1 MPEDLSMKKK
11 SRFHGLWII
20 AMAVLGI
27 LPLSEARGD
36 ISKPE
41 ELVERAQITLE
52 SFVTNPNCTWL
63 RDHLKEAR
71 AVLIVP
77 QILKGAFIVGGAG
90 GSGVVSVRD
99 ERTGTWSPPAFYT
112 LGSASIGLQIGA
124 HASEV
129 ILMVMTPSGIDA
141 LYSSTFKLGGDATVA
156 LGPVGLG
163 VEGST
168 PHNLSADF
176 LSFSRSRGAFAGM
189 SLDGTVIAAR
199 DDWNEQYYGKP
210 VKPVDILLLRKV
222 NNPHADK
229 LLSTLARL
237 AR

>member
-1 MPEDLSMKKK
+1 MKRI
-11 SRFHGLWII
+11 SRFYGLWII
-20 AMAVLGI
+20 AIAVVGT

-52 SFVTNPNCTWL
+52 SFVTNPNFTWL

-77 QILKGAFIVGGAG
+77 QILKGAFIVGGSG

-99 ERTGTWSPPAFYT
+99 AGTGTWSPPAFYT
-112 LGSASIGLQIGA
+112 LGAASIGLQIGA

-129 ILMVMTPSGIDA
+129 ILMVMTRSGIDA

-163 VEGST
+163 VEGAT

-176 LSFSRSRGAFAGM
+176 LSFSRSRGAFAGL

-199 DDWNEQYYGKP
+199 DGWNEQYYGKP
-210 VKPVDILLLRKV
+210 VKPVDILLLREV
-222 NNPHADK
+222 SNPHADR